1 MIVEKKFS
9 VLMSIYDKDNS
20 LWLKEAID
28 SVYNQTVIPNE
39 MIIVHDGKVRVELT
53 NIINDCINKHSGI
66 KFVGYEENHGLG
78 YALNYGL
85 KYCTNDIVA
94 RMDSDDICATDRFEK
109 ELNILNKNK
118 DITIVSSNVYE
129 FIGEV
134 NNIVCEKVVP
144 ETSKEIKKY
153 SKKRSPFNHPSVMFR
168 KKDIES
174 VGSYIEL
181 HRLEDY
187 YLWYRLLKNGFKGY
201 NIQENLLY
209 MRTTD
214 DFYARRGKGVLKS
227 RMSLNKIM
235 LRDKY
240 INVFEYVYIN
250 IIYII
255 NACIPNFVRKI
266 IYKGF
271 FRKKVK

>member
-1 MIVEKKFS
+1 MIEQIS
-9 VLMSIYDKDNS
+9 VLMSIYFKDNP

-28 SVYNQTVIPNE
+28 SVYNQTTVPNE
-39 MIIVHDGKVRVELT
+39 MIIVHDGKVGEEL
-53 NIINDCINKHSGI
+53 ISIVSDCISQYKGI

-94 RMDSDDICATDRFEK
+94 RMDSDDICESYRFER
-109 ELNILNKNK
+109 ELKILK
-118 DITIVSSNVYE
+118 DNPDVTIVGSNVYE
-129 FIGEV
+129 FIGNV
-134 NNIVCEKVVP
+134 NNIVCEKAVP
-144 ETSKEIKKY
+144 EANKEIIRY

-187 YLWYRLLKNGFKGY
+187 YLWYRLLKSGFKGY

-227 RMSLNKIM
+227 RVSLNKIM

-240 INVFEYVYIN
+240 INVFEYIYIN

-266 IYKGF
+266 VYKGF

>member
-1 MIVEKKFS
+1 MIVEKFS
-9 VLMSIYDKDNS
+9 VLMSTYKNDNP

-28 SVYNQTVIPNE
+28 SVYNQTIVPNE
-39 MIIVHDGKVRVELT
+39 MIIVHDGKVGEEL
-53 NIINDCINKHSGI
+53 ISIVNDCINQYNGI
-66 KFVGYEENHGLG
+66 RFIGYEENHGLG

-85 KYCTNDIVA
+85 KHCNNDIVA

-109 ELNILNKNK
+109 ELKILKE
-118 DITIVSSNVYE
+118 DQSITIVGSNVYE
-129 FIGEV
+129 FIDKK
-134 NNIVCEKVVP
+134 NNIVCEKIVP
-144 ETSKEIKKY
+144 ETNKEIIKY

-187 YLWYRLLKNGFKGY
+187 YLWYRLLKSGFKGY

-227 RMSLNKIM
+227 RMSLNRIM
-235 LRDKY
+235 LHDKY

-255 NACIPNFVRKI
+255 NACIPNFIRKI

>member
-1 MIVEKKFS
+1 MIVEKFS
-9 VLMSIYDKDNS
+9 VLMSIYKNDNP

-28 SVYNQTVIPNE
+28 SIYNQTIVPNE
-39 MIIVHDGKVRVELT
+39 MIIVHDGKVGEEL
-53 NIINDCINKHSGI
+53 IGIVNDCINQYNGI
-66 KFVGYEENHGLG
+66 KFIGYEENHGLG

-85 KYCTNDIVA
+85 KYCNNDIVA

-109 ELNILNKNK
+109 ELKILKE
-118 DITIVSSNVYE
+118 DQSITIVGSNVYE
-129 FIGEV
+129 FILEK
-134 NNIVCEKVVP
+134 NNIVCEKIVP
-144 ETSKEIKKY
+144 ETNKEIIKY

-187 YLWYRLLKNGFKGY
+187 YLWYRLLKRGFKGY
-201 NIQENLLY
+201 NIQETLLY

-240 INVFEYVYIN
+240 INIFEYVYIN

-255 NACIPNFVRKI
+255 NACIPNFVRKSM
-266 IYKGF
+266 YKIL
-271 FRKKVK
+271 FRKKV